1 MRIFG
6 KTKSDWKV
14 LELHYRTRM
23 DLLCSRIYIRS
34 YIDMSLSDQLYKK
47 LEDASNDWAEWQ
59 KKTIILDEGR
69 KAVFSSC
76 VIKHKKLVKTMSEAE
91 HEARIDP
98 DYKMIVEQY
107 AEAEKELIKARYRYT
122 NIDRYVS
129 LKQSELKRDLALNS
143 KV

>member
-1 MRIFG
+1 
-6 KTKSDWKV
+6 
-14 LELHYRTRM
+14 M

-34 YIDMSLSDQLYKK
+34 YIDMNLSDQLYKK

-91 HEARIDP
+91 QE
-98 DYKMIVEQY
+98 V
-107 AEAEKELIKARYRYT
+107 IKARYRYT

-129 LKQSELKRDLALNS
+129 LKQSELKRDLALNN

>member
-1 MRIFG
+1 MN
-6 KTKSDWKV
+6 
-14 LELHYRTRM
+14 
-23 DLLCSRIYIRS
+23 
-34 YIDMSLSDQLYKK
+34 LSEQLYKK
-47 LEDASNDWAEWQ
+47 LEEASKEWAEWQ
-59 KKTIILDEGR
+59 KKVIILEEGK

-98 DYKMIVEQY
+98 EYKKVVEQY
-107 AEAEKELIKARYRYT
+107 AIAEEELTKARYHYN

-129 LKQSELKRDLALNS
+129 LKQSELKRDLTLNS

>member
-1 MRIFG
+1 
-6 KTKSDWKV
+6 
-14 LELHYRTRM
+14 M

-98 DYKMIVEQY
+98 DYKNIVQQY
-107 AEAEKELIKARYRYT
+107 AEAEKELIKARYRYS

>member
-1 MRIFG
+1 MN
-6 KTKSDWKV
+6 
-14 LELHYRTRM
+14 
-23 DLLCSRIYIRS
+23 
-34 YIDMSLSDQLYKK
+34 LSEQLYKK
-47 LEDASNDWAEWQ
+47 LEEASKEWAEWQ
-59 KKTIILDEGR
+59 KKVIILDEG
-69 KAVFSSC
+69 KKGIFSQC

-98 DYKMIVEQY
+98 EYKKVVEQY
-107 AEAEKELIKARYRYT
+107 AIAAEELTKARYRYQ

>member
-1 MRIFG
+1 MQ
-6 KTKSDWKV
+6 
-14 LELHYRTRM
+14 
-23 DLLCSRIYIRS
+23 
-34 YIDMSLSDQLYKK
+34 LSEQLFKK
-47 LEDASNDWAEWQ
+47 LSDASNEWAEWQ

-98 DYKMIVEQY
+98 EYKKIVEQY

-143 KV
+143 KVQRILLAKVDNHAPFIS

>member
-1 MRIFG
+1 MQ
-6 KTKSDWKV
+6 
-14 LELHYRTRM
+14 
-23 DLLCSRIYIRS
+23 
-34 YIDMSLSDQLYKK
+34 LSEQLYKK
-47 LEDASNDWAEWQ
+47 LEEASKEWAESQ
-59 KKTIILDEGR
+59 KQVILLEEG
-69 KAVFSSC
+69 KKGIFSQC

-98 DYKMIVEQY
+98 EYKKIVEDY
-107 AEAEKELIKARYRYT
+107 AEAEKILIKNRFHYN